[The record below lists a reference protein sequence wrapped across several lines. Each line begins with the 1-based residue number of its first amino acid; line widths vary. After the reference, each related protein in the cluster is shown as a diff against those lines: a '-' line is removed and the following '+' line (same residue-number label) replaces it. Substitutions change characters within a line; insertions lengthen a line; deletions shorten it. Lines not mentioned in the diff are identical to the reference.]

1 MKMLAGGGGEAE
13 KFVCVL
19 GGFGARS
26 GSQGQALLLRFCT
39 F

>member
-1 MKMLAGGGGEAE
+1 MKMLAGGEGGAE
-13 KFVCVL
+13 NFVSVL

-26 GSQGQALLLRFCT
+26 GTQGQALLLRFCT

>member
-1 MKMLAGGGGEAE
+1 MKMLAEGGGGAE
-13 KFVCVL
+13 NFVSVL

-26 GSQGQALLLRFCT
+26 GTQEQALLLRFCT